1 MLARL
6 SSVLGCLV
14 LVCAEPAFSQTLP
27 EPTTA
32 EINAVIAKA
41 ANRQRLLDFVKNT
54 TALSPD
60 GRVARREARLCPLVA
75 GAPVEVN
82 TYVASRI
89 RQVGATVGVNFE
101 QRACRPNLL
110 VLFSREPEAML
121 EAARRRGK
129 VSLRQ
134 VSAIRADRFKSSA
147 QPVRWLHNVVEV
159 GAAGVLAGTDDLNG
173 APEVRERGS
182 RLSSAL
188 RSSIRNSVIVIDA
201 KATDGVEVGAL
212 ADYATFMALT
222 DVQSAAGAP
231 SNASI
236 LNLFSVEKPSAGQRL
251 TPLDMAYLRGIY
263 QVRTD
268 ISGLNQMGA
277 VATIMA
283 DELER

>member
-1 MLARL
+1 MSARL
-6 SSVLGCLV
+6 SSLLGCLS
-14 LVCAEPAFSQTLP
+14 LICAGPAFSQTP
-27 EPTTA
+27 PQPTAA
-32 EINAVIAKA
+32 EVNAVVVKA

-60 GRVARREARLCPLVA
+60 GRVARRAARLCPLVA
-75 GAPVEVN
+75 GAPAEVN
-82 TYVASRI
+82 TYVAARI
-89 RQVGATVGVNFE
+89 RQVGSTVGVNVE
-101 QRACRPNLL
+101 QTACRPNLL

-129 VSLRQ
+129 ISFRPM
-134 VSAIRADRFKSSA
+134 SAIRTDRFKSSA

-159 GAAGVLAGTDDLNG
+159 GAAGALAETDDLNG
-173 APEVRERGS
+173 PPEVRERGS
-182 RLSSAL
+182 RLTSDL
-188 RSSIRNSVIVIDA
+188 RSSIRNSIIVIDA

-212 ADYATFMALT
+212 ADYATFVALA

-231 SNASI
+231 NNASI
-236 LNLFSVEKPSAGQRL
+236 LNLFNGEKPGEGQRL
-251 TPLDMAYLRGIY
+251 TPLDMAYLQGVY
-263 QVRTD
+263 KVRTD